1 VTLLASS
8 LATGGALFVLI
19 LGLGPSSGAHFDPVA
34 LIEAVSRPM
43 PRAHVPAWLV
53 PARVPSKDAA

>member
-19 LGLGPSSGAHFDPVA
+19 
-34 LIEAVSRPM
+34 EAVSRPM
-43 PRAHVPAWLV
+43 PRARVPAWLV